1 MLVAAFALAYLGLS
15 SSRFSLLL
23 ASAMYGLTIGNLTTL
38 APLLARREIGALSF
52 GLVFGFISAATAFA
66 TAFGPAAYGLLR
78 DMFESYGPPLLAAA
92 AVNLVAAIVIVWG
105 GRNRCRRPR
114 QEQGL
119 PFWAAPSTS

>member
-1 MLVAAFALAYLGLS
+1 L
-15 SSRFSLLL
+15 SRFSLLL

-78 DMFESYGPPLLAAA
+78 DIFESYAPPLMVAA
-92 AVNLVAAIVIVWG
+92 AVNLAAAFVIVWG
-105 GRNRCRRPR
+105 GRTPLPSPR
-114 QEQGL
+114 
-119 PFWAAPSTS
+119 